1 MKIQLNNLV
10 SRIPDFYEDN
20 FNPGRRDAMKAMS
33 ALTVG
38 ASSLL
43 LPALIN
49 NETAFDVGLSLA
61 CASGVL
67 FFGYVGKSV
76 YKNIKNELKDY
87 NF

>member
-1 MKIQLNNLV
+1 MEIQLNNLV

-20 FNPGRRDAMKAMS
+20 FNPGRRDAMKALL

-43 LPALIN
+43 LPILSN
-49 NETAFDVGLSLA
+49 NDNIQNLGLSLT

-67 FFGYVGKSV
+67 FFGYVGKACYRV
-76 YKNIKNELKDY
+76 LKNELSY
-87 NF
+87 E